1 MSSKHHVSRRAEG
14 IWRTFARWYGADT
27 IAKNFGPV
35 PPQEWCEVID
45 QQIRTRDQLER
56 ILADVRAQH
65 PNFPPRF
72 PQFAQIVDRVTV
84 LHDQANQANEGG
96 PTVAERLVD
105 YVLKH
110 KPLTPNQCRQ
120 PWRFIGR
127 QFDAPDAA
135 GKIRRNYG
143 IEITGVIVP
152 ADPEANAPGY
162 RVTVE
167 DMQLGNVA

>member
-1 MSSKHHVSRRAEG
+1 MATRSSSRPSVRAERF
-14 IWRTFARWYGADT
+14 WKRLTQWYGARWTDQYG
-27 IAKNFGPV
+27 AEA
-35 PPQEWCEVID
+35 PPDWCELVDRAEDSAVRQVLDLIRQRHPTHPPTFPECEALFAD
-45 QQIRTRDQLER
+45 ARAPKAKRGPTPQDLLADYVIRTYGAR
-56 ILADVRAQH
+56 
-65 PNFPPRF
+65 
-72 PQFAQIVDRVTV
+72 
-84 LHDQANQANEGG
+84 
-96 PTVAERLVD
+96 
-105 YVLKH
+105 
-110 KPLTPNQCRQ
+110 LTPQQLRG
-120 PWRFIGR
+120 PWSYIGR

>member
-84 LHDQANQANEGG
+84 LHDQANEGG

-167 DMQLGNVA
+167 DMQIAEAAV